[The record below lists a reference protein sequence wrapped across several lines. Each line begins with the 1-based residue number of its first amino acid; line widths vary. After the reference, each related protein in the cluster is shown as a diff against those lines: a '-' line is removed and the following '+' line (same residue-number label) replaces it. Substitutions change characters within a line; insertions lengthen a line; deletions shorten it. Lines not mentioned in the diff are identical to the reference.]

1 MKRLLSVLFDR
12 YTLLGL
18 ALTLGLG
25 WLLNGDRKKGK
36 QEESAHLIGDGVRF
50 ASYDWLLR
58 AQPIRLPP
66 KDVVVVLMDEQ
77 SHANL
82 GQPLSAPWD
91 RRLHAQLI
99 RRLTKSG
106 AKAIVFDVVFLTNRF
121 VLPEEDAALVAAA
134 QESGRVI
141 LAANP
146 RPGPTP
152 KDVPGV
158 DLPFRA
164 LNRAVGGRWG
174 LVQMVASPDQ
184 VVRLHP
190 PSYPLFKPSLCWTVA
205 KFVDAPVTRST
216 NDNVLAA
223 RMSAERW
230 LRYYGPALSLSPC
243 PYEDALDP
251 NRMGDDFFRDKIV
264 FVGASTLTKFSGDR
278 KDAYATP
285 FSLLFRDSQEFI
297 AGVEVQATA
306 TLNLL
311 RGDWLTRASQRV
323 EDWIMVV
330 VGIAFGAGLMHFRP
344 RSIIALS
351 LLSLGGLFGI
361 AMWLFQE
368 RNVWFAWLIPA
379 SQIGLAGIYAVS
391 VNSIRLAFRNRL
403 LLQTVSSYL
412 SPKLSKQFAGERA
425 EELLRPGATK
435 QPVTAFFS
443 DIAGFTSIS
452 EGLDPDELAQMMNR
466 YFETAV
472 GRCIFP
478 TDGTVVKFIGD
489 AIFALWNAPDPQPDH
504 AWRACDAALRFRQ
517 QAVQE
522 NHGRQ
527 LITRIG
533 LHTGEA
539 NVGNF
544 GSRERF
550 DYTAFGENIN
560 LASRME
566 GLNKHLGTLTL
577 MTGETHW
584 LAGDKFLTRY
594 LGRLVLKGF
603 GKSIE
608 VHELVGKLEQ
618 RAEFA
623 DLHAAFGTALTEFQ
637 AGRLDA
643 ATAAF
648 TEVSQRWPDDGPT
661 QFYLRTLTELREHP
675 PEGKWTG
682 EVEMKEK

>member
-18 ALTLGLG
+18 VLTVGLG
-25 WLLNGDRKKGK
+25 WLLFGHQIVSGK
-36 QEESAHLIGDGVRF
+36 RFTQIGDGVQF
-50 ASYDWLLR
+50 ASYDWLF
-58 AQPIRLPP
+58 RLTQLKRPP
-66 KDVVVVLMDEQ
+66 QDVVLVLMDEQ
-77 SHANL
+77 SHSSLN
-82 GQPLSAPWD
+82 QQLSAPWD
-91 RRLHAQLI
+91 RRLHARLI
-99 RRLTKSG
+99 RRLTEAG
-106 AKAIVFDVVFLTNRF
+106 AKAIVFDIVFLTNRF

-134 QESGRVI
+134 KESGRVI

-146 RPGPTP
+146 RLDPGQ
-152 KDVPGV
+152 KVPGM
-158 DLPFRA
+158 DPPFRA
-164 LNRAVGGRWG
+164 LRSAAAGRFG
-174 LVQMVASPDQ
+174 LVQMVASSDQ

-190 PSYPLFKPSLCWTVA
+190 PSFPPFKPSLSWVTA
-205 KFVDAPVTRST
+205 KFLGAPVTQGT
-216 NDNVLAA
+216 NETELNA
-223 RMSAERW
+223 RMGTERW
-230 LRYYGPALSLSPC
+230 LRYYGPTRTLTSC

-251 NRMGDDFFRDKIV
+251 ARLPDTYFRDRIV

-278 KDAYATP
+278 KDSYATP
-285 FSLLFRDSQEFI
+285 FSLLVADSQEFI
-297 AGVEVQATA
+297 AGVEIQATA

-311 RGDWLTRASQRV
+311 RGDWLTRLSQRV
-323 EDWIMVV
+323 EGWIVIL
-330 VGIAFGAGLMHFRP
+330 VGAVYGAGLMHFRP
-344 RSIIALS
+344 RSIIAFS
-351 LLSLGGLFGI
+351 LLSLAALFGL
-361 AMWLFQE
+361 AKWLFVQH
-368 RNVWFAWLIPA
+368 NLWFAWLIPA
-379 SQIGLAGIYAVS
+379 YQIGAAGLYAVA

-412 SPKLSKQFAGERA
+412 SPKLSKKFAGERA

-435 QPVTAFFS
+435 QQVTAFFS

-452 EGLDPDELAQMMNR
+452 EGLDPDELAQMMNQ

-527 LITRIG
+527 IITRIG

-550 DYTAFGENIN
+550 DYTAFGETIN

-566 GLNKHLGTLTL
+566 GLNKYLGTLTL
-577 MTGETHW
+577 MTGETHR
-584 LAGDKFLTRY
+584 LAGDKFLTRP

-603 GKSIE
+603 GRAFE
-608 VHELVGKLEQ
+608 VYELVGTPEQ
-618 RAEFA
+618 RPEFA
-623 DLHAAFGTALTEFQ
+623 DLHAAFATALTEFQ

-643 ATAAF
+643 AETAF
-648 TEVSQRWPDDGPT
+648 TVVSQRWPADGPT
-661 QFYLRTLTELREHP
+661 KFYLRTLAELREHP
-675 PEGKWTG
+675 HAGEWTG
-682 EVEMKEK
+682 EVELKEK

>member
-18 ALTLGLG
+18 ALTVGLG
-25 WLLNGDRKKGK
+25 WLLNGY
-36 QEESAHLIGDGVRF
+36 ESKYGSHLIGQSARF
-50 ASYDWLLR
+50 ASYDWLFR
-58 AQPIRLPP
+58 AARAKPPP
-66 KDVVVVLMDEQ
+66 KDVVLVLMDEK
-77 SHANL
+77 SHADL
-82 GQPLSAPWD
+82 GQQLAAPWD
-91 RRLHAQLI
+91 RRIHARLI
-99 RRLTKSG
+99 RRLTAAG
-106 AKAIVFDVVFLTNRF
+106 AKAIVFDIVFLTNRF

-146 RPGPTP
+146 RPGPSP

-158 DLPFRA
+158 DPPFRA
-164 LNRAVGGRWG
+164 LRRAVQEHWG
-174 LVQMVASPDQ
+174 QVQFLESDDLI
-184 VVRLHP
+184 VRLHP
-190 PSYPLFKPSLCWTVA
+190 PSFPPFKPSLSWAVA
-205 KFVDAPVTRST
+205 KFLDAPVTRAT
-216 NDNVLAA
+216 NETELAA
-223 RMSAERW
+223 NMSAERW

-251 NRMGDDFFRDKIV
+251 ARMPDDFFRDKIV
-264 FVGASTLTKFSGDR
+264 FVGASTLTKFSGER
-278 KDAYATP
+278 KDAFASPY
-285 FSLLFRDSQEFI
+285 SMLVRDNQQLI
-297 AGVEVQATA
+297 GGVEIQATA

-311 RGDWLTRASQRV
+311 RGDWLTRPSQQA
-323 EDWIMVV
+323 EGWLAIA
-330 VGIAFGAGLMHFRP
+330 VGIVFGAGLMHFRP
-344 RSIIALS
+344 RSIVPLTLGS
-351 LLSLGGLFGI
+351 LAALFGL
-361 AMWLFQE
+361 AMWLFQ
-368 RNVWFAWLIPA
+368 RHNLWFAWLIPA
-379 SQIGLAGIYAVS
+379 YQIGAAGLYAVA

-403 LLQTVSSYL
+403 LLESVSRYL
-412 SPKLSKQFAGERA
+412 SPKLSRQFAGERA

-435 QPVTAFFS
+435 QQVTALFS

-452 EGLDPDELAQMMNR
+452 EGLDPDELAQMMNQ

-489 AIFALWNAPDPQPDH
+489 AIFALWNAPDPQPDP

-550 DYTAFGENIN
+550 DYTAFGETIN

-577 MTGETHW
+577 MTGETHR
-584 LAGDKFLTRY
+584 LTGDKFLTRY

-603 GKSIE
+603 GHSIE
-608 VHELVGKLEQ
+608 VYELVGTPEQ
-618 RAEFA
+618 RARFA
-623 DLHAAFGTALTEFQ
+623 DLHTAFAAALAEFQ
-637 AGRLDA
+637 AGRLDMA
-643 ATAAF
+643 ATAF
-648 TEVSQRWPDDGPT
+648 TDVSQRWPADGPT
-661 QFYLRTLTELREHP
+661 KFYLRTLAELREHP
-675 PEGKWTG
+675 PEGRWTG
-682 EVEMKEK
+682 EVELKEK